1 MTLYLTASRS
11 YLWNITNVRNIYDL
25 RSRDWCN
32 RKWYLGIFFIAI
44 HARILSIPKKISI
57 LSTFNNP
64 YKFEFYI
71 FYTRYPFVP
80 SQIYFEEMERIRFDG
95 IEYISR
101 LNASEMKDASGKKEK
116 EIWMYNRET
125 KKCGERSEIEK
136 GRDGKGG
143 EDRWF
148 AYARN
153 RVRAGWMLIFTR
165 PGDD

>member
-1 MTLYLTASRS
+1 MES
-11 YLWNITNVRNIYDL
+11 NI
-25 RSRDWCN
+25 S
-32 RKWYLGIFFIAI
+32 LGW
-44 HARILSIPKKISI
+44 
-57 LSTFNNP
+57 
-64 YKFEFYI
+64 
-71 FYTRYPFVP
+71 
-80 SQIYFEEMERIRFDG
+80 
-95 IEYISR
+95 
-101 LNASEMKDASGKKEK
+101 SEMKDASGKKEK

-136 GRDGKGG
+136 GRDGKAG

>member
-32 RKWYLGIFFIAI
+32 LKMIPRYFFYCYSRADIIDSQKDLDSLLLLIILTSSNFTYFIQDI
-44 HARILSIPKKISI
+44 HSFQAKFTSKK
-57 LSTFNNP
+57 
-64 YKFEFYI
+64 
-71 FYTRYPFVP
+71 
-80 SQIYFEEMERIRFDG
+80 RIRFDG

-101 LNASEMKDASGKKEK
+101 LNASEMEDASGKKEK